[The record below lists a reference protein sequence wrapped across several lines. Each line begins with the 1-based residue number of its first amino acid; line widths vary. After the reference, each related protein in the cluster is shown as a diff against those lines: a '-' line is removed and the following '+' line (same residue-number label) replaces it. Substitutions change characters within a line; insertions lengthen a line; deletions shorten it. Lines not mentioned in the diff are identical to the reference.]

1 MNIAIRS
8 RYLRVLVPAILVC
21 LCLAA
26 LFWFLGGSGSLY
38 RFREPQA
45 ADTLHLEDLVG
56 SYVSAPADT
65 LAAQTFAFL
74 GYTTTDE
81 YGEEDTVIQERYCYL
96 IVEGKYLMVRVTEDD
111 VAELAKY
118 EDGEEMVANGVIGS
132 LLELHFA
139 DLAGTVVAGEA
150 RESRESRAVLEQ
162 WVVSQNISTDEN
174 GVTTDSATGADL
186 SRYAETGDYSEYFDE
201 VVLPMHMTMGYW
213 GDHTPG
219 VAKFMAVLAFFFL
232 FLGILIVV
240 TIFIGFWERP
250 YREALRKWGPKAL
263 RQDFRK
269 GERFGKR
276 KNLVLGDTYVWWLRT
291 FNSRIMPLEEVLWI
305 YPRSRRLEGGR
316 KDWSLG
322 LRSEEEQWGVRLG
335 ELSTVQ
341 RCIEAIRDKGRPVA
355 MGFDKEKLK
364 LFEKDLPQFKAKVR
378 NGSINNT

>member
-1 MNIAIRS
+1 MSIAIRS
-8 RYLRVLVPAILVC
+8 RYLRVLVPVILVC

-26 LFWFLGGSGSLY
+26 LFWFLGGSGAVY
-38 RFREPQA
+38 RFRKPVGAEELRLN
-45 ADTLHLEDLVG
+45 TLEG
-56 SYVSAPADT
+56 SYFTAPADT

-213 GDHTPG
+213 GDRTHAG
-219 VAKFMAVLAFFFL
+219 AELLAILALIFLLLAVLIIVSI
-232 FLGILIVV
+232 FLGL
-240 TIFIGFWERP
+240 WERP
-250 YREALRKWGPKAL
+250 YREALRRYGQKAL
-263 RQDFRK
+263 RQDFRR
-269 GERFGKR
+269 GERFGR
-276 KNLVLGDTYVWWLRT
+276 RSNFVLGDTYVWWLRT
-291 FNSRIMPLEEVLWI
+291 FGSRVMPLEEVLWI
-305 YPRSRRLEGGR
+305 YPRSRRLEGGK

-322 LRSEEEQWGVRLG
+322 LRSEGEQWGVRLG

-341 RCIEAIRDKGRPVA
+341 RAIEAIRDKGRPVA
-355 MGFDKEKLK
+355 MGYDKEKQK
-364 LFEKDLPQFKAKVR
+364 LFEKDLQQFKAKVR
-378 NGSINNT
+378 NGTI